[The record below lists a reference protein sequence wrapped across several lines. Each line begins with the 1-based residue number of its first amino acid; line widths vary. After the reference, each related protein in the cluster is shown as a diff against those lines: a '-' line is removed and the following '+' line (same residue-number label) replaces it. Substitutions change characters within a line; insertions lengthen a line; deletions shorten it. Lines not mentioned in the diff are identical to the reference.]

1 MKKANTQIV
10 KLINFEMSFDGFNS
24 HRSETKRKFKATNND
39 ILNKI
44 LDVRLNNFVNYTQP
58 SLSRPYSYLYK
69 NKKWVQN
76 EKISSKVI

>member
-1 MKKANTQIV
+1 
-10 KLINFEMSFDGFNS
+10 MSFDGFNS

-69 NKKWVQN
+69 NKK
-76 EKISSKVI
+76 

>member
-1 MKKANTQIV
+1 MKKANTQQIV

-24 HRSETKRKFKATNND
+24 HRSETKKKFRATNND

-44 LDVRLNNFVNYTQP
+44 LDVRLNNFANYTQP

-69 NKKWVQN
+69 NKK
-76 EKISSKVI
+76 